1 MVPTESTLIAKG
13 VVQGC
18 LLSCDAKH
26 LPKVTKEAIQDGRAN
41 ASTRQKPVSDQ
52 HLLLVLSQDCDINN
66 SDDHYI
72 EVLAVKP
79 VPKKKISNKQQSNRN
94 YRKLQVPAHSGYLQL
109 EADLISIIPK
119 QCLENCE
126 LLIDSVLD
134 ERSKD
139 IVIDWRVGRYSR
151 LPFPDK
157 FNRDFLGAYVKNSEF
172 DLGTY
177 LEQHNEVILDLF
189 VYVSPKDEEQADEYR
204 VSITAL
210 LDESCADELMEE
222 IRETLL
228 GHCHVLHDLPNS
240 LKMIQADPSYSPD
253 NYDFSQDLVL
263 KTSDFTLL
271 DSKHLRRITLDYLC
285 YS

>member
-1 MVPTESTLIAKG
+1 MACAESILIAKG

-18 LLSCDAKH
+18 LLKCHTQH
-26 LPKVTKEAIQDGRAN
+26 LSKETKDAIQDGRAN

-79 VPKKKISNKQQSNRN
+79 VPIKKVSDKQKSNRN
-94 YRKLQVPAHSGYLQL
+94 YRKLQVPVHNGYLQL
-109 EADLISIIPK
+109 ESDLISIIPN
-119 QCLENCE
+119 QYLENCD

-134 ERSKD
+134 ERSKE
-139 IVIDWRVGRYSR
+139 IVIDWRIGRYNR
-151 LPFPDK
+151 QPFPDK
-157 FNRDFLGAYVKNSEF
+157 FNRDFLSAYLKSPEYNLGA
-172 DLGTY
+172 Y
-177 LEQHNEVILDLF
+177 LEQHNEDILDLF

-210 LDESCADELMEE
+210 IAESCTDELMEE
-222 IRETLL
+222 IREALL
-228 GHCHVLHDLPNS
+228 GHCHVLHDMLNS
-240 LKMIQADPSYSPD
+240 LKMIQIDSSYTPD
-253 NYDFSQDLVL
+253 NYDFSQDLAL

-271 DSKHLRRITLDYLC
+271 DSIHLRRITLDYLC
-285 YS
+285 CS